1 MAENREK
8 LLAALRSRTGGYAV
22 LDPSAL
28 AEAEA
33 LFAATTRVHDLPET
47 CHAAGTLHWRR
58 ARSLADERAA
68 HEVDVAVLLFMMVH
82 RSGSPLPLPEP
93 IASSLA
99 EDLADPPGDLT
110 WMRFL
115 EVLETWLSN
124 GADPYRLRLAVH
136 VGRNAARSTP
146 AGHPARSV
154 HLIFL
159 ANALRCLFEHSG
171 DLASLDEATEI
182 GQRGAA
188 EAWTDE
194 DRAAFLAGLA
204 TSLRVRYEHTG
215 DVSALH
221 RSAETSRWVLRIIPD
236 DHPRRFVVLMELS
249 LALRTLYHR
258 TDDPALLDESCALGA
273 AAIEAFSAD
282 SPPPAEML
290 TNHSSALRAL
300 FERTGRQKVLGEAI
314 AVARRAAG
322 RALPRTPVQVA
333 CRYNLAGLL
342 REQFEHTGDLPAL
355 DEAITLARAVVDV
368 TGPLHPDAPL
378 YRSAL
383 TAWLVDRFQRTGDP
397 ATLDEAIALG
407 RTALEAVSEEHPL
420 WTQSATN
427 LAVALK
433 AKADH
438 IGDAGLLGEAIALHR
453 RSARNAHGRFRAGA
467 ATVLANALLASY
479 ELTGDT
485 AALREAIGQ
494 GRTALAALSADDP
507 ARAICAVNLS
517 HALHELAGA
526 TGEDHAAQ
534 EAVGLLEE
542 VAGQEQART
551 AVRID
556 AARGWG
562 RLAVRRGET
571 EGAAR
576 GLAAAV
582 ELLPRLAARGLS
594 RSDATRWLAEYARLA
609 GDAAALAVATGRPER
624 AVELLEMG
632 RGVLLAQ
639 ALDSRTDLTELRER
653 DAALADRF
661 AYLATRLDADETG
674 GPSDSP
680 DLRRELAG
688 ELAEL
693 TERIRSLPGL
703 DRFLLPPDLT
713 RLRAEARGGP
723 VVMVNVSDHR
733 CDALILTAS
742 GVQVQE
748 LPALSTRAVHERL
761 AVMRDALACRSSRSE
776 PERERAERAMHA
788 TLAWLWDA
796 VAGPVLDR
804 LGLTGAPDGD
814 RRLWWVPCGPMAY
827 FPLHAAGHHQD
838 PPGPGRRTVMDR
850 VTSSYTTTVRA
861 LAHARARQ
869 AERPGARR
877 PRVLVVAMPETPGAT
892 PLPGARVEYSRLSRL
907 FPGLDGLVGRD
918 ATRDAVLSRLPGSAW
933 AHFACHAAADPAD
946 PSGSHLLVHDH
957 AGRPL
962 DVVEVSRLR
971 LRDAELAY
979 LSACNTAVTAPELA
993 DECVHV
999 VTAFQLAGFSHV
1011 VGTLWEIG
1019 DAVAAQFAG
1028 TVYEG
1033 LVAAGSD
1040 PAHAARC
1047 LHRATRA
1054 LRDRHPDRP
1063 TLWAS
1068 HVHMGA

>member
-1 MAENREK
+1 M
-8 LLAALRSRTGGYAV
+8 

-33 LFAATTRVHDLPET
+33 LFAATTQVYDLPAT

-58 ARSLADERAA
+58 AQSLADERAA
-68 HEVDVAVLLFMMVH
+68 REVDIAVPLFMMVH
-82 RSGSPLPLPEP
+82 RSGSALPPPEP
-93 IASSLA
+93 LA
-99 EDLADPPGDLT
+99 PTLAAIPQVLPGEPLT
-110 WMRFL
+110 WMHFL
-115 EVLETWLSN
+115 EVLETWLTS

-146 AGHPARSV
+146 AGHPMRIG

-159 ANALRCLFEHSG
+159 SNALRCLFEQSG
-171 DLASLDEATEI
+171 DLASLDEAIEI
-182 GQRGAA
+182 GEQGAA
-188 EAWTDE
+188 EARTDE
-194 DRAAFLAGLA
+194 DRAAFLSGLA

-215 DVSALH
+215 DVPALH
-221 RSAETSRWVLRIIPD
+221 RSVETGRWALRVVPHG
-236 DHPRRFVVLMELS
+236 HPQRYVPLMELS
-249 LALRTLYHR
+249 LALRALYDR
-258 TDDPALLDESCALGA
+258 TDDPALLEELCVLGA
-273 AAIEAFSAD
+273 AAIEALPPELPPSAV
-282 SPPPAEML
+282 ML
-290 TNHSSALRAL
+290 TNHGSALRAR
-300 FERTGRQKVLGEAI
+300 FERTGRQDVLGEAI
-314 AVARRAAG
+314 AVARRAA
-322 RALPRTPVQVA
+322 AQAPPRTPLQVA

-342 REQFEHTGDLPAL
+342 REQFEHTGDLRAL
-355 DEAITLARAVVDV
+355 NEAVVLADV
-368 TGPLHPDAPL
+368 VVDATPPVHPDAPL
-378 YRSAL
+378 YRSSLA
-383 TAWLVDRFQRTGDP
+383 AWLVARFQRSGDLG
-397 ATLDEAIALG
+397 TLDEAIALG
-407 RTALEAVSEEHPL
+407 RTAVETLSEDHPL

-427 LAVALK
+427 LAVALT
-433 AKADH
+433 AMAGRT
-438 IGDAGLLGEAIALHR
+438 GDAGLLDETIALHR
-453 RSARNAHGRFRAGA
+453 RSARNASGRFLAGA
-467 ATVLANALLASY
+467 VTGLANALLASY

-485 AALREAIGQ
+485 AALREAIAQ
-494 GRTALAALSADDP
+494 GRTALAALSGDDP
-507 ARAICAVNLS
+507 TRAICAVNLS
-517 HALHELAGA
+517 RALDELTEA
-526 TGEDHAAQ
+526 TGDDRAAE
-534 EAVGLLEE
+534 EALGLLEAA
-542 VAGQEQART
+542 AGQERART
-551 AVRID
+551 SVRVE

-562 RLAVRRGET
+562 RLAAGRGET
-571 EGAAR
+571 ERAAR

-594 RSDATRWLAEYARLA
+594 RSDATHWMAEYARLA
-609 GDAAALAVATGRPER
+609 GDAAALAVETGRPER
-624 AVELLEMG
+624 AVELLEAG
-632 RGVLLAQ
+632 RGVLLSQ
-639 ALDSRTDLTELRER
+639 ALDARTDLTELRER

-661 AYLATRLDADETG
+661 AYLVTRLDADETG
-674 GPSDSP
+674 DPSDSP

-693 TERIRSLPGL
+693 IERVRSLPGL
-703 DRFLLPPDLT
+703 DRFLLPPDLA
-713 RLRAEARGGP
+713 RLRAEASDGP

-733 CDALILTAS
+733 CDALILTSS

-748 LPALSTRAVHERL
+748 LPGLSTRAVHERL
-761 AVMRDALACRSSRSE
+761 AVMREALALRSGAE

-804 LGLTGAPDGD
+804 LGLTGAADELTDAAGGE

-827 FPLHAAGHHQD
+827 FPLHAAGHHED

-850 VTSSYTTTVRA
+850 VVSSYTTTVRA
-861 LAHARARQ
+861 LAHARARR
-869 AERPGARR
+869 AERPGPRR
-877 PRVLVVAMPETPGAT
+877 PRVLAVAMPETPGAA

-907 FPGLDGLVGRD
+907 FPGLDGLVGPD
-918 ATRDAVLSRLPGSAW
+918 ATRDAVLSRLPRSAW

-971 LRDAELAY
+971 LRDAEFAY
-979 LSACNTAVTAPELA
+979 LSACDTAVTAPELA

-999 VTAFQLAGFSHV
+999 VSAFQLAGFSHV

-1019 DAVAAQFAG
+1019 DAAAAQLAVK
-1028 TVYEG
+1028 VYED

-1054 LRDRHPDRP
+1054 LRDRHPGMP